1 MLHSDIS
8 YNSTRGP
15 GQGRGGVHCAGVLPT
30 TVRIGVRVLPRAKRT
45 EIAGR
50 RGAAILVR
58 LAAPPV
64 DGAANAA
71 LVAFLADRLG
81 LPLRQVTITRGSAS
95 RDKVLAIEGLA
106 PAEIAA
112 RLGVDLA

>member
-8 YNSTRGP
+8 YNSTRGR
-15 GQGRGGVHCAGVLPT
+15 GQGRGGVDCAGVAPT

-81 LPLRQVTITRGSAS
+81 LPQRQVTIARGAAS
-95 RDKVLAIEGLA
+95 RDKVVAIDGLTS
-106 PAEIAA
+106 AEIVR
-112 RLGVDLA
+112 RLGL